1 MTVPAR
7 HPNAQGAQRIVADA
21 LKECRR
27 AFWSVSLFS
36 CAVNMLMLAGPL
48 YMLQVYDRVL
58 TSRSVP
64 TLIAL
69 SVFIAGAYAF
79 QGFFDLIRVRV
90 LVRASRLLDERLG
103 TTVHAAVMQLGVRS
117 RIAGEAQQPVRDLDA
132 IRAFLTGSGP
142 IAVVDLPWI
151 PVFLAIC
158 FLVHPWLGMVA
169 LSGGV
174 VLVALTLMTER
185 SSREPGQA
193 VARDTGTRSAMIEAA
208 RRNSESAT
216 AMGMSKT
223 LAARWIGVNDRYL
236 LSSARASDVIS
247 SYGAASKIVRLLLQS
262 MILGVGAYLVIYQE
276 LSAGA
281 MIAASIMMG
290 RALAPI
296 ETAIANWRA
305 FLGARLSYRRLSDT
319 LSRVRLDGAA
329 TTLPKPGRNLAVE
342 QIVVAA
348 PGLETSPILRDIR
361 FNLVAGEAM
370 GVIGPSGAG
379 KTSLARALVGI
390 WHPLRGSVRMD
401 GAAFDQWDEE
411 ARGRH
416 VGFLSQ
422 AIELFDGTVAE
433 NIARMQTSP
442 NSEAVLQ
449 AAKAAGAH
457 DMILR
462 LPGGY
467 DHQIGDA
474 GASLSAGQR
483 QRVALARALYGDPFL
498 VVLDEP
504 YSNLDHEGDLALMN
518 AILAVKARK
527 GIVIIVS
534 HRPSGIATCDKLL
547 ILQNGT
553 QQAFGPREEVMQ
565 KFFPRQLQA
574 VPAAGKAGGG

>member
-416 VGFLSQ
+416 VGLLSQ

>member
-79 QGFFDLIRVRV
+79 QGVFDLIRVRV

-142 IAVVDLPWI
+142 IAAVDLPWI

-216 AMGMSKT
+216 AMGMSSRSCLT
-223 LAARWIGVNDRYL
+223 RRSSRYR
-236 LSSARASDVIS
+236 SACRA
-247 SYGAASKIVRLLLQS
+247 K
-262 MILGVGAYLVIYQE
+262 
-276 LSAGA
+276 
-281 MIAASIMMG
+281 
-290 RALAPI
+290 
-296 ETAIANWRA
+296 
-305 FLGARLSYRRLSDT
+305 
-319 LSRVRLDGAA
+319 
-329 TTLPKPGRNLAVE
+329 
-342 QIVVAA
+342 
-348 PGLETSPILRDIR
+348 
-361 FNLVAGEAM
+361 
-370 GVIGPSGAG
+370 
-379 KTSLARALVGI
+379 
-390 WHPLRGSVRMD
+390 
-401 GAAFDQWDEE
+401 
-411 ARGRH
+411 
-416 VGFLSQ
+416 
-422 AIELFDGTVAE
+422 
-433 NIARMQTSP
+433 
-442 NSEAVLQ
+442 
-449 AAKAAGAH
+449 
-457 DMILR
+457 
-462 LPGGY
+462 
-467 DHQIGDA
+467 
-474 GASLSAGQR
+474 
-483 QRVALARALYGDPFL
+483 
-498 VVLDEP
+498 
-504 YSNLDHEGDLALMN
+504 
-518 AILAVKARK
+518 
-527 GIVIIVS
+527 
-534 HRPSGIATCDKLL
+534 
-547 ILQNGT
+547 
-553 QQAFGPREEVMQ
+553 
-565 KFFPRQLQA
+565 
-574 VPAAGKAGGG
+574 

>member
-379 KTSLARALVGI
+379 KTSLARAGRHLASAPRFGPDGRRGIRPVGRRSAGPPRRV
-390 WHPLRGSVRMD
+390 PLAGDRTVRRHGRRKHCAHADKPQQRGC
-401 GAAFDQWDEE
+401 AAGGKG
-411 ARGRH
+411 RGR
-416 VGFLSQ
+416 
-422 AIELFDGTVAE
+422 
-433 NIARMQTSP
+433 P
-442 NSEAVLQ
+442 
-449 AAKAAGAH
+449 
-457 DMILR
+457 
-462 LPGGY
+462 
-467 DHQIGDA
+467 
-474 GASLSAGQR
+474 
-483 QRVALARALYGDPFL
+483 
-498 VVLDEP
+498 
-504 YSNLDHEGDLALMN
+504 
-518 AILAVKARK
+518 
-527 GIVIIVS
+527 
-534 HRPSGIATCDKLL
+534 
-547 ILQNGT
+547 
-553 QQAFGPREEVMQ
+553 
-565 KFFPRQLQA
+565 
-574 VPAAGKAGGG
+574 